1 MHYIA
6 GSLRK
11 NNSIIKVCG
20 HKNSTLRS
28 SKKDKAVAAATAAIA
43 AILNVSSSIK
53 SEGTN
58 TTKGNDVISTPSC
71 KGDNSLRFGGA
82 IATEITN
89 KLLVAIAH

>member
-20 HKNSTLRS
+20 HKNSILRS
-28 SKKDKAVAAATAAIA
+28 SKKDKAVAAATAAIT

-58 TTKGNDVISTPSC
+58 KQKEMIS
-71 KGDNSLRFGGA
+71 L
-82 IATEITN
+82 
-89 KLLVAIAH
+89 AHPLARGIIHCVSAEQ